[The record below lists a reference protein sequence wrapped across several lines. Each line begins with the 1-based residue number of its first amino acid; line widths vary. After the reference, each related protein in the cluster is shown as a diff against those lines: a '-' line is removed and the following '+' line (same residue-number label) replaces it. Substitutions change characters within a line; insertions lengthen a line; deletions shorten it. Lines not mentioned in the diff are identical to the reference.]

1 MFNQME
7 TQNTMYDHRSLLVGW
22 FIGWLASSELTERLS
37 DLKGDFILLGN

>member
-7 TQNTMYDHRSLLVGW
+7 TQTTMYDQRSLLVSKSKL
-22 FIGWLASSELTERLS
+22 LASSELTERLS